1 MKIQKFG
8 VMLAIGLILGGSVRM
23 AMLEAADPAAL
34 LITEIMVN
42 PAGEDQ
48 FEEWIEIANVGPID
62 IDISNYALGDEETV
76 GQNEGMLRFP
86 AGTIAAAGQVLVI
99 AQDGPTFTQRY
110 GFAPDFELKDG
121 DPAVINLI
129 PAVDL
134 AQGEIGLAN
143 GGDEVLLLDPDGEIV
158 DGLSYGDSA
167 RILRPPAPA
176 VGRNVSLQRF
186 PANCDSDSAD
196 DWQPGERADPG
207 VIQTDPICNPPEVS
221 TAVQPIGLIQG
232 SGPASEF
239 VGQEVTVQ
247 GIVIGR
253 QADRNVS
260 GVLFHTIYVQNS
272 ADAADG
278 QPETSDGLP
287 VFLGTDQP
295 AVRIGDEIQVSGV
308 ITEFFGLTE
317 VGSRGL
323 TVQTISRDNPLPEAV
338 ELTLSPEGTVP
349 SESLEG
355 MHVFVG
361 EALVVGPKFA
371 TEGGCGFAVTTLE
384 SGLTRLIRHN
394 LEDQTAAVLP
404 IMHVNE
410 ADCDQLPEVKVGD
423 RISGLAGPLTY
434 NFDLFRLVNQDP
446 GELLLVP
453 AELPDIPSFPR
464 LEAGQISL
472 TSTNVENL
480 FDEIDDTGDDA
491 EPKLSA
497 AEIAVKLEKLAFMLG
512 QTLGCPTIIGIQ
524 EVEKRALLE
533 DLSGRL
539 ESVCGVR
546 YEVTHEESLDG
557 RGIDVALLSD
567 PQRIEIEE
575 AALRPGCVNFDTS
588 VSRGSCPA
596 GQSPL
601 FSRPPLVVSL
611 TVDGRHQLVV
621 MVNHFKS
628 KRGGEAETQPEREAQ
643 AEFVIELA
651 DEIRQNGID
660 QLVVMG
666 DFNDYADSRPL
677 RILTEDGKLENV
689 LRRVPAEEQY
699 SFNFG
704 GVSQLIDG
712 ILLSEPLASRVDAV
726 QLFHINADFPDAWS
740 NETGEALLPFKST
753 DHDPA
758 VVVLD
763 FSPQIDV
770 PSPSPPTPTPQNPS
784 PITQNPPPTASPPP
798 SDSGLSIW
806 VIVVAIFTI
815 GLVGGAYIWRR
826 VR

>member
-1 MKIQKFG
+1 MKIQRLG
-8 VMLAIGLILGGSVRM
+8 VLMAISLILGGSLRM

-62 IDISNYALGDEETV
+62 LDISNFALGDEETV

-86 AGTIAAAGQVLVI
+86 PGTIAAAGQVLVI
-99 AQDGPTFTQRY
+99 AQDGPTFAQRH
-110 GFAPDFELKDG
+110 GFTPDFEFKDG
-121 DPAVINLI
+121 DPAVVNLI

-134 AQGEIGLAN
+134 AQGEVGLAN
-143 GGDEVLLLDPDGEIV
+143 GGDEVLLLDPEGDLV
-158 DGLSYGDSA
+158 DGMSYGDSA

-186 PANCDSDSAD
+186 PANCDSDSAV
-196 DWQPGERADPG
+196 DWQPGEPPNPG
-207 VIQTDPICNPPEVS
+207 VIQTDPVCNPPEVS

-232 SGPASEF
+232 SGPASAF

-247 GIVIGR
+247 GVVIGR

-260 GVLFHTIYVQNS
+260 GVLFHTIYLQNS
-272 ADAADG
+272 ADLADG
-278 QPETSDGLP
+278 QAETSDGLP

-295 AVRIGDEIQVSGV
+295 TVRIGDEIQVSGV

-317 VGSRGL
+317 VGNRGL

-361 EALVVGPKFA
+361 DALVVGPKFA
-371 TEGGCGFAVTTLE
+371 TEGGCGFAVTTVQ
-384 SGLTRLIRHN
+384 SGLTRLIRHDP
-394 LEDQTAAVLP
+394 EAQTAAILP

-410 ADCDQLPEVKVGD
+410 ADCEQLPEVKVGD
-423 RISGLAGPLTY
+423 RLSGLAGPLTY

-446 GELLLVP
+446 DGLVLDP
-453 AELPDIPSFPR
+453 AALPEIPPFPR

-491 EPKLSA
+491 EPKFSPE
-497 AEIAVKLEKLAFMLG
+497 EIAIKLEKLAFMLG

-524 EVEKRALLE
+524 EVEKRTLLD

-539 ESVCGVR
+539 ESYCGIR
-546 YEVTHEESLDG
+546 YEVIHEESLDG
-557 RGIDVALLSD
+557 RGIDVAMLSD

-575 AALRPGCVNFDTS
+575 VALRPECVNFDTS

-601 FSRPPLVVSL
+601 FSRPPLVVRL
-611 TVDGRHQLVV
+611 TIDGQHQLVV

-643 AEFVIELA
+643 ARFVIELV
-651 DEIRQNGID
+651 DEYRQTGID

-677 RILTEDGKLENV
+677 RMLTEEGKLENV
-689 LRRVPAEEQY
+689 LRRAPAEEQY

-712 ILLSEPLASRVDAV
+712 ILLSEPLSSRVDAV

-740 NETGEALLPFKST
+740 NETGEALFPFKSS

-763 FSPQIDV
+763 FSPQIDAD
-770 PSPSPPTPTPQNPS
+770 SPSPPTPQNPS
-784 PITQNPPPTASPPP
+784 PITQNPSSTSLASSP
-798 SDSGLSIW
+798 DSSLPIW
-806 VIVVAIFTI
+806 VIIVAIFTVV
-815 GLVGGAYIWRR
+815 LVGGAYIWRR